1 MKFVVI
7 LVSILNLSVVIGD
20 EEYKRWAEPLANHG
34 YSWEAVPVT
43 TDDDYELTLF
53 RVFGRYYKA
62 NKPPVLIVHDTYA
75 DAATWIEM

>member
-20 EEYKRWAEPLANHG
+20 EEYTRWAEPLANHG
-34 YSWEAVPVT
+34 YSWEAASVT
-43 TDDDYELTLF
+43 TEDGYELTLF
-53 RVFGRYYKA
+53 RVLGRYYKA